1 MDRNC
6 DAFIRSNN
14 TYDILIARESLEISD
29 DRAECI
35 QNIGEKFV
43 AEYFDR
49 DEVPQL
55 SIETYGYSVIPK
67 CFGLLDTLAL
77 ETTGILQLQ
86 NQPALSLRGQ
96 GIFIGFVDTGI
107 SYELPCFRNSDGSTR
122 IRSIWDQSI
131 PAGEENTPQGFLYG
145 TEYTQKEIN
154 EALEQEHPR
163 ELVPVTDEDGHG
175 TMLAS
180 IACGSEDLQAGFTG
194 AAPYAELLV
203 VKLKPAKPYLKD
215 FFYIPQEMPAY
226 QENDIMAAVE
236 YLEETARKLGRPLIL
251 CLGLGTNNGSH
262 SGGSNLSE
270 LLDDIAGRWRRC
282 AVVATGNEA
291 NARHHFYGKSDG
303 NSMVAVEVN
312 VEQRMRGFYLELW
325 ASAPELF
332 VVAVRSPGGTL
343 MPAQNVPGNSHQEQ
357 EFIFEGTRVEID
369 YAQVGRTRGDQ
380 LVFIR
385 FENPAAGI
393 WTLYVNPST
402 TITGQ
407 FHIWLPMSGM
417 LEKDV
422 VFLRPDPDVTLTDWG
437 GWDGSKKRDFVS
449 GFRKGIYDYFGG
461 KTGFCGTGSG
471 GTGGRK
477 AWKLCD
483 TDGNECSFCNCG
495 RSMCTDH
502 GVGKQPWEKTA
513 FKFGADRK
521 YSDPRV
527 RKEPGCILSE
537 YRLGLWKNE
546 CLRCTDEILWG
557 IKFIYKA

>member
-55 SIETYGYSVIPK
+55 SIKTYGYSIIPK

-107 SYELPCFRNSDGSTR
+107 SYELPCFRNADGSTR

-131 PAGEENTPQGFLYG
+131 PTGEKNTPQGFLYG

-226 QENDIMAAVE
+226 QENDIMAAIE

-385 FENPAAGI
+385 FE
-393 WTLYVNPST
+393 
-402 TITGQ
+402 
-407 FHIWLPMSGM
+407 
-417 LEKDV
+417 
-422 VFLRPDPDVTLTDWG
+422 
-437 GWDGSKKRDFVS
+437 
-449 GFRKGIYDYFGG
+449 
-461 KTGFCGTGSG
+461 
-471 GTGGRK
+471 TGGRDLD
-477 AWKLCD
+477 AVC
-483 TDGNECSFCNCG
+483 
-495 RSMCTDH
+495 
-502 GVGKQPWEKTA
+502 
-513 FKFGADRK
+513 
-521 YSDPRV
+521 
-527 RKEPGCILSE
+527 
-537 YRLGLWKNE
+537 
-546 CLRCTDEILWG
+546 
-557 IKFIYKA
+557 

>member
-1 MDRNC
+1 MERNC

-55 SIETYGYSVIPK
+55 SIKTYGYSVIPK

-107 SYELPCFRNSDGSTR
+107 SYELPCFRNADGSTR

-131 PAGEENTPQGFLYG
+131 PAGEENTPPGFLYG

-226 QENDIMAAVE
+226 QENDIMAAIE
-236 YLEETARKLGRPLIL
+236 
-251 CLGLGTNNGSH
+251 
-262 SGGSNLSE
+262 
-270 LLDDIAGRWRRC
+270 
-282 AVVATGNEA
+282 
-291 NARHHFYGKSDG
+291 
-303 NSMVAVEVN
+303 
-312 VEQRMRGFYLELW
+312 
-325 ASAPELF
+325 
-332 VVAVRSPGGTL
+332 
-343 MPAQNVPGNSHQEQ
+343 
-357 EFIFEGTRVEID
+357 
-369 YAQVGRTRGDQ
+369 
-380 LVFIR
+380 
-385 FENPAAGI
+385 
-393 WTLYVNPST
+393 
-402 TITGQ
+402 
-407 FHIWLPMSGM
+407 
-417 LEKDV
+417 
-422 VFLRPDPDVTLTDWG
+422 
-437 GWDGSKKRDFVS
+437 
-449 GFRKGIYDYFGG
+449 
-461 KTGFCGTGSG
+461 
-471 GTGGRK
+471 
-477 AWKLCD
+477 
-483 TDGNECSFCNCG
+483 
-495 RSMCTDH
+495 
-502 GVGKQPWEKTA
+502 
-513 FKFGADRK
+513 
-521 YSDPRV
+521 
-527 RKEPGCILSE
+527 
-537 YRLGLWKNE
+537 
-546 CLRCTDEILWG
+546 
-557 IKFIYKA
+557 